1 MNSIFQSEKM
11 AVKVG
16 VESNNLETL
25 YNLCINHYGC
35 PIYPGNFLSDRK
47 LADNLNVIQL
57 NYPSASYTL
66 GIGYM
71 NGHYL
76 SNAAKELIRLM
87 EG

>member
-1 MNSIFQSEKM
+1 M

-25 YNLCINHYGC
+25 YGC
-35 PIYPGNFLSDRK
+35 TVYPGNFLSDRK
-47 LADNLNVIQL
+47 LTDNLNVIQL

>member
-1 MNSIFQSEKM
+1 MHTNGQ
-11 AVKVG
+11 
-16 VESNNLETL
+16 L
-25 YNLCINHYGC
+25 YNEW
-35 PIYPGNFLSDRK
+35 IYPGNFLSDRK
-47 LADNLNVIQL
+47 LADKLNVIQL

-76 SNAAKELIRLM
+76 SNAAKDLIRLM

>member
-16 VESNNLETL
+16 VESNNLKTL

-35 PIYPGNFLSDRK
+35 TVYPGNFLSDRK
-47 LADNLNVIQL
+47 LTDNLNVIQL

-71 NGHYL
+71 NRHYL

>member
-25 YNLCINHYGC
+25 YHLCISHYGC
-35 PIYPGNFLSDRK
+35 TVYPGNFLSDRK
-47 LADNLNVIQL
+47 LTDNLNAIQL